1 MNVSSE
7 ITSKTSK
14 NSHDNLDHNNFKSFI
29 IAHKRPS
36 GRDASSLPKYL
47 GVIPPWRSKV
57 WLLTLASGGGAPRA
71 PPPVGIGPPFL
82 CGLR

>member
-29 IAHKRPS
+29 IAHKCPS

-57 WLLTLASGGGAPRA
+57 WLLMLAVRLQSFQDLK
-71 PPPVGIGPPFL
+71 INKITK
-82 CGLR
+82 